1 MKIPKYVQDIMAR
14 SQYFFDFNYFD
25 PNTQRDKCACG
36 YTISIRK
43 ATPYTYADT
52 FHSEIN
58 RLKQWVE
65 KQNGGCCYILYM
77 PNKTKHNDQ
86 YAIVTIFD
94 PVMQHIEKYISPNTK
109 GLDIKWCL
117 W

>member
-1 MKIPKYVQDIMAR
+1 MNIPKYVQDIMAR

-25 PNTQRDKCACG
+25 LNTQQNKCACG
-36 YTISIRK
+36 YTISIK
-43 ATPYTYADT
+43 KPTPYTHADT
-52 FHSEIN
+52 FNSEIN

-65 KQNGGCCYILYM
+65 RQNGGCCHILYV
-77 PNKTKHNDQ
+77 PNKTYHSKQ

-94 PVMQHIEKYISPNTK
+94 PVMQHIEKYISPKTES
-109 GLDIKWCL
+109 LYIRWYL